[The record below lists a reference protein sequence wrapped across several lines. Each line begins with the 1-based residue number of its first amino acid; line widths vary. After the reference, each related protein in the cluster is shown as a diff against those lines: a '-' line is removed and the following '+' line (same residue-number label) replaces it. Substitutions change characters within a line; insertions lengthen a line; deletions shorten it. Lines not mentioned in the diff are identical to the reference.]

1 MEQAHQSVAV
11 GHLLHHL
18 HHQLVL
24 VAGGVGVGV
33 DRGHLMLGGGHL
45 VVLGFAEHA
54 QLPQLLIQILHIGGD
69 PGPDGAIVVVVQ
81 LLSLGGLC
89 AEQGP
94 AAHPQVLPLGVL
106 GLVHQEVLLL
116 RPHLNHHPFGRRVPE
131 QAQDSHRLAAD
142 LVHGPQKR
150 RLLVQGLAGVGAE
163 DGGDAEAT
171 LLDEGK
177 RGGIPGGVAPGLKG
191 GPQTAGGEGGG
202 IRLTPDQLFSG
213 EFHEDLAA
221 AGRGNEAVVLL
232 RRDAGHGLEP
242 VGEMGGAFF
251 HGPLL
256 HGLSDLIGGGE
267 VQGRPLRHAL
277 LPGAVRRR
285 GETLL
290 HSAFVKYQTPKQLRQ
305 FLRLTH
311 HTKPPVSNSFCIK
324 KECGEPSHIPL

>member
-11 GHLLHHL
+11 GHLLHHF
-18 HHQLVL
+18 HGQLVL
-24 VAGGVGVGV
+24 VAGGVGIGEH
-33 DRGHLMLGGGHL
+33 RRHLMLSRGYL
-45 VVLGFAEHA
+45 VVLGLRQDAES
-54 QLPQLLIQILHIGGD
+54 PERLIQILHIRGHSGA
-69 PGPDGAIVVVVQ
+69 DGTEVMVLQ
-81 LLSLGGLC
+81 LLPPGGLC

-94 AAHPQVLPLGVL
+94 AAHSQVLPLL
-106 GLVHQEVLLL
+106 IEGLVNQKILLL
-116 RPHLNHHPFGRRVPE
+116 RPYLGSDPLRLCVAEEPE
-131 QAQDSHRLAAD
+131 DADRLAAD

-150 RLLVQGLAGVGAE
+150 RLLVQGFAGVGAE
-163 DGGDAEAT
+163 DGGDAQAA

-177 RGGIPGGVAPGLKG
+177 GGGIPGGVAPGLKG

-202 IRLTPDQLFSG
+202 IRFTPDQLLAG
-213 EFHEDLAA
+213 EFHHDLSAA
-221 AGRGNEAVVLL
+221 HRGDEAVVLL

-267 VQGRPLRHAL
+267 VQGRPLRYAL

-290 HSAFVKYQTPKQLRQ
+290 HSAFIKYQTPKQLRQ

-324 KECGEPSHIPL
+324 KECGELSHIPL